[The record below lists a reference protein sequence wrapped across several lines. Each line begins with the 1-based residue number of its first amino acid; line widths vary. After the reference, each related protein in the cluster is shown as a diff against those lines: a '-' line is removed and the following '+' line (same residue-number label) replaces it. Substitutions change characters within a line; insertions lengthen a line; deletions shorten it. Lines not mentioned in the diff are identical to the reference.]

1 MRVRHRILRCAL
13 IGLWGV
19 LLAGPLI
26 FTSSLKAQATPS
38 LKLIAPADG
47 ATVDGPVTVR
57 VEHSGIVFDGTKI
70 GMAPE
75 PGVGHWHIN
84 IDGKYAG
91 LAVSN
96 VIEIPNDAVPTISAG
111 QHTIMVNL
119 HENNHA
125 VTNPPVEQSFQINL
139 SKDLTMQAARS
150 TSPGM
155 ATTATA
161 GGRTQIPHTA
171 RDDVDVTVIMFVA
184 MECVLIGGMLL
195 YVSRRRRNHAGRG
208 R

>member
-1 MRVRHRILRCAL
+1 MNVRCHVFRWILL
-13 IGLWGV
+13 GLWSA
-19 LLAGPLI
+19 LLGGPLV
-26 FTSSLKAQATPS
+26 FTSALKAQATPS
-38 LKLIAPADG
+38 LRIISPADG
-47 ATVDGPVTVR
+47 ATVDGPVMVR
-57 VEHSGIVFDGTKI
+57 VEHGGITFDGTKI
-70 GMAPE
+70 GKEPE

-96 VIEIPNDAVPTISAG
+96 VVEIPNDAFPTIPAG

-139 SKDLTMQAARS
+139 SRDLTMQAAQL

-155 ATTATA
+155 AATATL
-161 GGRTQIPHTA
+161 GGPTQMPHTA
-171 RDDVDVTVIMFVA
+171 RDAVDATAIMFVA
-184 MECVLIGGMLL
+184 MECVLIGGMLVCL
-195 YVSRRRRNHAGRG
+195 SSRRRNHAGRG